1 MYQFSR
7 AKEIMQLKGVCI
19 EMYMHCWLR
28 AWIDYIY
35 DLIYQQEQK

>member
-7 AKEIMQLKGVCI
+7 AKEIKQLKGVWI
-19 EMYMHCWLR
+19 EMCMYCWLR
-28 AWIDYIY
+28 AWIQYIY